1 MNLRA
6 REALH
11 LFEQDTYVTA
21 TLKRAPTYKH
31 RPTYKCY
38 KTYSKKE
45 FYRVAMS
52 TAIERALNHCSN
64 IPFSETENLVFPRSG
79 WWRTKSVVDFWNI
92 VVLFQTNLIL
102 NSSYLREFP
111 PKNREGLHSSN
122 VLRCVVEVD
131 DPIHQDAPAF
141 LPSCVLCSPPFSFP
155 LLFPREE
162 AGNLVLVF
170 CFSCLKENP
179 FDRLYCSKFLCWN
192 FAAFSRL
199 LFLCWPVYV
208 S

>member
-11 LFEQDTYVTA
+11 LFEQDIYVTA

-141 LPSCVLCSPPFSFP
+141 LPFTVLGSPPFSFP
-155 LLFPREE
+155 LFFPREE

-192 FAAFSRL
+192 FAAFKPLIS
-199 LFLCWPVYV
+199 C
-208 S
+208 